1 MKDFQFHHPDQAAIQ
16 RRYTALIL
24 AAVTVMSPL
33 LGGCT
38 RVLPEDY
45 VSGRSQ
51 ISSQTSSVP
60 EIQLPEPSYSSNP
73 SSAVPPSSQ
82 ESSEPSSSSE
92 PEESSIAYVPAMNAD
107 YGELEGLSTEKLGW
121 GPGVTEDEKRPYGST
136 AYQDKYGKYCAYYI
150 APDSEKIYLTFDEGY
165 EAEGRYTEKI
175 LDTLQEKDVKGVFF
189 ITGDYARRN
198 ADLVQRMIDEGHVV
212 GSHSWNH
219 PSMPGQSLEKNAEEL
234 TKLHDYVKENF
245 DYEMTLFRF
254 PMGEFSEQTLALVQ
268 DMGYQSVFW
277 SFAYKDWET
286 DNQMDPDAALK
297 TILGRS
303 HPGAIYLLH
312 AVSSTNAA
320 VLGEAIDQLRAKGY
334 TIAPYD
340 LPYFEREEG

>member
-1 MKDFQFHHPDQAAIQ
+1 MKKNCSHISPSLGSRISPK
-16 RRYTALIL
+16 YTAALLSALLSI
-24 AAVTVMSPL
+24 SPM

-38 RVLPEDY
+38 RVLPDDY
-45 VSGRSQ
+45 YSSTSS
-51 ISSQTSSVP
+51 SSQTVSVP
-60 EIQLPEPSYSSNP
+60 DIQ
-73 SSAVPPSSQ
+73 VP
-82 ESSEPSSSSE
+82 EPSSSSE
-92 PEESSIAYVPAMNAD
+92 PPAPSSSQKQSESSRPPEISSAAYMPAMNAD
-107 YGELEGLSTEKLGW
+107 YTLLEGFATEKLGW
-121 GPGVTEDEKRPYGST
+121 GPGVTSDEKRPNGST
-136 AYQDKYGKYCAYYI
+136 AYQEKYGKYCAYYI
-150 APDSEKIYLTFDEGY
+150 APDTEKIYLTFDEGY

-175 LDTLQEKDVKGVFF
+175 LDTLMEKDAKAVFF

-198 ADLVQRMIDEGHVV
+198 ADLVQRMIDEGHIV

-219 PSMPGQSLEKNAEEL
+219 PSMPGLTPEKAAEEL

-254 PMGEFSEQTLALVQ
+254 PMGEFSEQMLALVQ

-286 DNQMDPDAALK
+286 DNQMDSASALK
-297 TILGRS
+297 VVMERS

-320 VLGEAIDQLRAKGY
+320 ILGDAIDQLRAKGY
-334 TIAPYD
+334 VIAPYD
-340 LPYFEREEG
+340 LEYFERDTESN